1 MQPGDKVYY
10 LYTDKS
16 GTPIK
21 IAGIVLGLDPE
32 GVKIRIGRYDTQTN
46 KVNTLDSVVPE
57 STLQARSVPWTFE
70 DELQD
75 PSP

>member
-1 MQPGDKVYY
+1 MKAGDKVYF
-10 LYTDKS
+10 LYTDKN

-21 IAGIVLGLDPE
+21 VAGVVLGLEAD
-32 GVKIRIGRYDTQTN
+32 GVLIRIGRYDVQTN

-70 DELQD
+70 DELQARA
-75 PSP
+75 